1 MLSRRCGRAC
11 FTSQEKILSNKKFV
25 EHKLFKAANKCEMTK
40 TPRAA
45 SDMRTNT
52 REILAP
58 YIVVPKSLG
67 GLVARALFTAVR
79 RARATASAR
88 ALDRAMIGC

>member
-1 MLSRRCGRAC
+1 MR
-11 FTSQEKILSNKKFV
+11 QKFITP
-25 EHKLFKAANKCEMTK
+25 LLIFKAANKCELTK

-45 SDMRTNT
+45 SDMRSNA
-52 REILAP
+52 RETLAP
-58 YIVVPKSLG
+58 YIWVPKSLG

-88 ALDRAMIGC
+88 ALDRANQIAIGCVFGGDITCA

>member
-1 MLSRRCGRAC
+1 
-11 FTSQEKILSNKKFV
+11 
-25 EHKLFKAANKCEMTK
+25 
-40 TPRAA
+40 
-45 SDMRTNT
+45 MRTNA

-58 YIVVPKSLG
+58 YIWVPKLLG

-88 ALDRAMIGC
+88 ALDRARFTTYKNVVSRRNPH